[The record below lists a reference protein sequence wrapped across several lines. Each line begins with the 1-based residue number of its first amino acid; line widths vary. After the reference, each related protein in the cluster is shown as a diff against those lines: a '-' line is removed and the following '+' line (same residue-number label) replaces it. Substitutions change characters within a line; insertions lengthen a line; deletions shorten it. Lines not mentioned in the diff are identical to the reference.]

1 MNTLSYFTKSIKNET
16 LKLKSTFALWL
27 AIISALFI
35 PVIYFFYY
43 LSKYESLVLPN
54 GVNPWE
60 KFMLEQING
69 TATLLIPMFIVL
81 ITSLIIQVE
90 HKSSAI
96 KYLFSLPVPKWSIYF
111 GKLTVSIGL
120 ILFTY
125 LLFFLAMLAAGTI
138 VGLIH
143 DELNF
148 LDYFPN
154 YQKPVKLLFRSFIA
168 VLGMVGIQFWM
179 SFRIKNFIIPLG
191 IGIVLVITGLIIYKA
206 EESLYFPYAY
216 SMTSLFPLSIEE
228 TSITLWFPKVAILSL
243 IYFLVFSTL
252 GFFSIKR
259 MNIK

>member
-1 MNTLSYFTKSIKNET
+1 MKTLYYFKKSIKNET

-27 AIISALFI
+27 AIISGLFI
-35 PVIYFFYY
+35 PVIFFFYY
-43 LSKYESLVLPN
+43 LLKHKSLVPPD

-60 KFMLEQING
+60 GFMLDQINT

-96 KYLFSLPVPKWSIYF
+96 KYLFSLPIPKWSIYF
-111 GKLTVSIGL
+111 GKLIVSIGL

-125 LLFFLAMLAAGTI
+125 LLFFIAMLATGTV
-138 VGLIH
+138 VGFIH
-143 DELNF
+143 DELSF

-154 YQKPVKLLFRSFIA
+154 YEKPVKLLFRSFIS
-168 VLGMVGIQFWM
+168 VLGMVGVQFWM
-179 SFRIKNFIIPLG
+179 SFRVKNFIIPLG
-191 IGIVLVITGLIIYKA
+191 IGIVMVITGLIIYKA

-228 TSITLWFPKVAILSL
+228 ISITLWFPKVSILSVC
-243 IYFLVFSTL
+243 YFILFSIL
-252 GFFSIKR
+252 GFLSIKR